1 MVSETQ
7 LRDPIYIDFIHN
19 FMLNLHNK
27 YESTVL
33 WGDPSFKRALLEIER
48 DLYSK
53 SIIKRAAEP
62 TED

>member
-1 MVSETQ
+1 M
-7 LRDPIYIDFIHN
+7 I
-19 FMLNLHNK
+19 NLHNK
-27 YESTVL
+27 YETTVL
-33 WGDPSFKRALLEIER
+33 WGDPEFKRSLIEIER